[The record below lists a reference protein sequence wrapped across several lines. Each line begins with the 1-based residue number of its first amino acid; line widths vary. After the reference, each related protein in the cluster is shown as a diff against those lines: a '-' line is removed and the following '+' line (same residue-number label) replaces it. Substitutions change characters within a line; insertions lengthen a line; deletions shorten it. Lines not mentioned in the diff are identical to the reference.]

1 MVQRACE
8 LTARERRKVTRL
20 SVAAYGVVEPELG
33 EPVGR
38 EPVRAPFD
46 GAYPGAGLYPE
57 AGTYSAV
64 GSYYEAGSYPV
75 LLKVSVV

>member
-1 MVQRACE
+1 LVQRACE
-8 LTARERRKVTRL
+8 LTARERRNVTHL

-46 GAYPGAGLYPE
+46 GVHPGVGLDSE

-64 GSYYEAGSYPV
+64 GSYSEAGSYSV
-75 LLKVSVV
+75 L